1 MPSYVLP
8 PIQCDVEFDRHCR
21 SGVAWLRMQMTRPR
35 YDCLLRV
42 AEKKRTT
49 VHELTY
55 RAIARELPRAY
66 RPLLFEA
73 PRPGGDVILDL
84 DSDRVQ
90 LVLVLPFAVYH
101 WLYAETCRRELNQV
115 PLMFS
120 SRLYANLPRTTR
132 MALLFQR
139 GAVQ

>member
-21 SGVAWLRMQMTRPR
+21 SGVARLRMQMTRPR
-35 YDCLLRV
+35 YECLLRV
-42 AEKKRTT
+42 AEKKHTT
-49 VHELTY
+49 VHDLTY
-55 RAIARELPRAY
+55 RAIARELPHAY
-66 RPLLFEA
+66 RSLLFEA
-73 PRPGGDVILDL
+73 PRPGGDVTLDL
-84 DSDRVQ
+84 DSARVE

-101 WLYAETCRRELNQV
+101 WLYAETCRRELNHI
-115 PLMFS
+115 PLLFS
-120 SRLYANLPRTTR
+120 GRLLANLPRATR